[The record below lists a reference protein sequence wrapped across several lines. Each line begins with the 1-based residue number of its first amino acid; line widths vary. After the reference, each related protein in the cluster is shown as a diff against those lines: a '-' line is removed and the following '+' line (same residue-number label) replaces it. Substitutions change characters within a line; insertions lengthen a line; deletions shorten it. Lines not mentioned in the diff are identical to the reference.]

1 MIRKVIIVINI
12 FPTSE
17 PNLILFLFFQKVFS
31 GMNIKIKIAVL
42 ILINSLTI
50 VACKHNPQPVQTP
63 NTQLENERRE
73 AEKLRKRMNH
83 RIVDTAIAKTSISF
97 QQTTFDFGTINGGD
111 VKRHNFAFTN
121 SGVNP
126 LVIFN
131 VQGTCGCTVP
141 GWSSKPISPGDTGH
155 IAIEF
160 DSGNERGLQ
169 NKKVRVLANTKPWE
183 TDISFTANIK
193 K

>member
-1 MIRKVIIVINI
+1 
-12 FPTSE
+12 
-17 PNLILFLFFQKVFS
+17 
-31 GMNIKIKIAVL
+31 MNIKIKIAVL
-42 ILINSLTI
+42 IIISSIST
-50 VACKHNPQPVQTP
+50 VACKHSTQPVQTP
-63 NTQLENERRE
+63 DPRAEYAKQE
-73 AEKLRKRMNH
+73 AEKLSKRMKH

-97 QQTTFDFGTINGGD
+97 QETTFDFGTINGGD
-111 VKRHNFAFTN
+111 TKKHNFIFTN
-121 SGVNP
+121 TGVNP

-131 VQGTCGCTVP
+131 VQGTCGCTIP
-141 GWSSKPISPGDTGH
+141 GWSSKPVNPGDTGH

-160 DSGNERGLQ
+160 DSGNEHGLQ